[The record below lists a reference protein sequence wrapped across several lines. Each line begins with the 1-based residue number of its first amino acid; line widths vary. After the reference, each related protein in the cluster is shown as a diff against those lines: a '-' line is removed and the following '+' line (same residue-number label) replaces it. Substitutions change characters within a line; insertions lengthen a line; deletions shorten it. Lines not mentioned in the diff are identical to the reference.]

1 MNRPQKLGEKL
12 SELYDN
18 EWTDAFE
25 DIRDTKNLDEKS
37 IVQKLLEIFKVCFFL
52 CICQVISRILAYT
65 HVVNQANLAV
75 NLNSTFF
82 CFSLPVIDLNQ
93 STVCL
98 S

>member
-37 IVQKLLEIFKVCFFL
+37 IVQKLLEIFKVCFFY
-52 CICQVISRILAYT
+52 VS
-65 HVVNQANLAV
+65 V
-75 NLNSTFF
+75 
-82 CFSLPVIDLNQ
+82 SLSAEFKHIHM
-93 STVCL
+93 
-98 S
+98 